1 MKRLAWLCLT
11 VLCSAI
17 LLNAQDKGNP
27 VSGWVCD
34 KKCVVQSADRTT
46 CDPDCTER
54 SGAAVF
60 INEQGTVSKISNY
73 EHCSPHMNKHVQ
85 AAFSPDQ
92 MIKSNKGQSKSD
104 KEAQEDIRIEELREE
119 AP

>member
-1 MKRLAWLCLT
+1 L
-11 VLCSAI
+11 AI
-17 LLNAQDKGNP
+17 LLNAENKGNTKSGW

-34 KKCVVQSADRTT
+34 TKCVVQSANRTT

-54 SGAAVF
+54 SGGAVF

-85 AAFSPDQ
+85 AKFSPDQ
-92 MIKSNKGQSKSD
+92 MNKSNKGQSKND
-104 KEAQEDIRIEELREE
+104 KEAQADLRIEELREE